1 MSTINVRIDAK
12 TKNKTQ
18 KILREMGLDL
28 SSAIK
33 IFLNKIIITKSI
45 PFEIRTVNG
54 FTPEFEQELLEASRD
69 ALTYSKGYDTPE
81 ELHAEILKGIKPK
94 SK

>member
-12 TKNKTQ
+12 TKHKTQ

-33 IFLNKIIITKSI
+33 IFFNKIIITKSI

-54 FTPEFEQELLEASRD
+54 FTPEFEEELLQASRE
-69 ALTYSKGYDTPE
+69 ALKHGKSYTTAE
-81 ELHAEILKGIKPK
+81 ELHADILKDIK
-94 SK
+94 

>member
-45 PFEIRTVNG
+45 PFEIRTING

-69 ALTYSKGYDTPE
+69 ALKYSKGYDTAE